1 MRYKHWILA
10 GIRGKRAVKM
20 KYELKSRNITAAQK
34 RAPDFHKSDTL
45 AQTNQMKMTAFFFF
59 FSMAQKT

>member
-1 MRYKHWILA
+1 
-10 GIRGKRAVKM
+10 M

-45 AQTNQMKMTAFFFF
+45 AQINQMKMTAFFFLF
-59 FSMAQKT
+59 HGTENIKNYFLKI